1 MNRYACSN
9 SQNGLRFTTAFLGEF
24 SPASR
29 SLTYI
34 NAGHNAP
41 ILLRSSSQA
50 LEYLSNGG
58 LPLGIKADA
67 HYESGEIVLQPG
79 DWLMIF
85 TDGLVEAMNA
95 AGEEYGQQRVLNVL
109 NAGASATPAE
119 MLVRIMSDLDAF
131 VGDTAQ
137 HDDVTCMIVKAG

>member
-1 MNRYACSN
+1 MFQELKFQLS
-9 SQNGLRFTTAFLGEF
+9 TAI
-24 SPASR
+24 
-29 SLTYI
+29 LTILTLAAGVAAVVNFEQYEHFRLPDDGVI
-34 NAGHNAP
+34 WVDRAGHVE
-41 ILLRSSSQA
+41 A
-50 LEYLSNGG
+50 LYVVPNG
-58 LPLGIKADA
+58 PAA
-67 HYESGEIVLQPG
+67 NWVQPG